1 MKKRQEQ
8 IDKEYRTSDI
18 HEASA
23 LSLFQKP
30 IRLDKEGDRL
40 VFVFS
45 GDADE
50 LAVKYWSGELKASVR
65 KYVDSLRSTKDWLFS
80 KKREI
85 ENNR

>member
-8 IDKEYRTSDI
+8 IDKEYRTADL

-40 VFVFS
+40 IFIFS
-45 GDADE
+45 GDTDK
-50 LAVKYWSGELKASVR
+50 LAVQYWSGDLKVSIR

-80 KKREI
+80 RKREM
-85 ENNR
+85 